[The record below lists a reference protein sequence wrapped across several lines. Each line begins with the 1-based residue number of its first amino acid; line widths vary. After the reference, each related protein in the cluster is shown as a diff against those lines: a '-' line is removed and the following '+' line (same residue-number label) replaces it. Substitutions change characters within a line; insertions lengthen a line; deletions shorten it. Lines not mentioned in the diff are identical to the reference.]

1 MPILSLLLGGMSATV
16 GVIYWLYVT
25 IDNVKHCIIISSIVV
40 CAMVPLLAWPLIFG
54 VQSLYIVS
62 ETSRLFAETT
72 SELGPRCLDGPSIKE
87 ELER

>member
-1 MPILSLLLGGMSATV
+1 MSATV
-16 GVIYWLYVT
+16 GVLYWLYVT
-25 IDNVKHCIIISSIVV
+25 IDNVKHCIIISSVVV
-40 CAMVPLLAWPLIFG
+40 CAMVSLLAWPLIFG

-72 SELGPRCLDGPSIKE
+72 SELGPRCLDGTSIKE